1 MMDARDLDRF
11 IVALGEIP
19 HSRDPAAL
27 RVKSA
32 DFSWFSPIMS
42 AALAGRLAELV
53 VAPRTEAEV
62 VRVAAAC
69 ARNRVP
75 LVARGAGTGNF
86 GQAVPLAGGAVVEML
101 GLDRITWQRPDGV
114 RAQAGI
120 RLGALDEALRRDGR
134 ELRMHPSTKR
144 LATVGGFVGGGHA
157 GVGTVNWGILRDRG
171 NLLGLRVVTIE
182 ANPRV
187 LELRGDDVNLVHH
200 AYGVNGLITEV
211 ELPLAPAHEWLDTI
225 VVFDAFERAA
235 AFGMALASSDGVLK
249 KLVSVHAWPIPGY
262 FKLLKT
268 YLPEGKAAALLMI
281 GAETREAFEALAR
294 EHGGTVTLCVP
305 EASLGAA
312 GGKGTP
318 LYEFTWGHTTMHAL
332 RADRTLTYLVCIFPR
347 EDPLG
352 AIERVHA
359 KLGAEVPLHLEFK
372 RFDGYLTAEGVPLFR
387 YQGFEQLTR
396 LYQEFEAEG
405 VRIANA
411 HTFLLQNGGMKSL
424 DAAQIDFKR
433 AVDPQLLMNP
443 GKIAGLD
450 DLPGGV
456 SGTALEAAQ
465 LPASGWAY

>member
-1 MMDARDLDRF
+1 METRDLDRF
-11 IVALGEIP
+11 SAALGDIP

-53 VAPRTEAEV
+53 VAPRNEEEV
-62 VRVAAAC
+62 VRIAAAC
-69 ARNRVP
+69 ARHRVP

-101 GLDRITWQRPDGV
+101 GLDRIVWQRSGSV

-120 RLGALDEALRRDGR
+120 RLGALDEALRREGR

-144 LATVGGFVGGGHA
+144 LATLGGFVGGGHA
-157 GVGTVNWGILRDRG
+157 GIGTVNWGILRDRG

-182 ANPRV
+182 ETPRV
-187 LELRGDDVNLVHH
+187 LELRGDDVNRVHH
-200 AYGVNGLITEV
+200 AYGVNGLIVEA
-211 ELPLAPAHEWLDTI
+211 ELPLAPAVEWLDTI
-225 VVFDAFERAA
+225 VVFDDFERAA
-235 AFGMALASSDGVLK
+235 AFGMALATSDGLLK
-249 KLVSVHAWPIPGY
+249 KLVSVHAWPIPRY
-262 FKLLKT
+262 FKLLQP
-268 YLPEGKAAALLMI
+268 YLPDGKAAALLMI
-281 GAETREAFEALAR
+281 GAETREAFEALVR
-294 EHGGTVTLCVP
+294 ESGGAITVSVP
-305 EASLGAA
+305 EGGLAA
-312 GGKGTP
+312 TSGKGTP

-332 RADRTLTYLVCIFPR
+332 RADRSLTYLVCIFPR
-347 EDPLG
+347 EDTLG
-352 AIERVHA
+352 AIARVHA
-359 KLGAEVPLHLEFK
+359 RLGAEAPLHLEFK
-372 RFDGYLTAEGVPLFR
+372 RFNGYVTAEGVPVFR
-387 YQGFEQLTR
+387 YEGFEQMAR
-396 LYQEFEAEG
+396 LYRTFEAEG

-411 HTFLLQNGGMKSL
+411 HTFLLQNGGMKDL
-424 DAAQIDFKR
+424 DEAQVTFKR
-433 AVDPQLLMNP
+433 AVDPHLLMNP

>member
-1 MMDARDLDRF
+1 VNARDLERF
-11 IVALGEIP
+11 VATLGGVP
-19 HSRDPAAL
+19 HTRDAAAL

-53 VAPRTEAEV
+53 VAPRNEEEV
-62 VRVAAAC
+62 VRVASAC
-69 ARNRVP
+69 ARLRVP
-75 LVARGAGTGNF
+75 LVARGSGTGNF
-86 GQAVPLAGGAVVEML
+86 GQAVPLAGGAVVEMC
-101 GLDRITWQRPDGV
+101 GLDRVTWQKPEAV

-120 RLGALDEALRRDGR
+120 RLGALDVALRRAGR

-144 LATVGGFVGGGHA
+144 LATLGGFVGGGHA

-182 ANPRV
+182 EAPRV
-187 LELRGDDVNLVHH
+187 LELRGDDINLVHH

-225 VVFDAFERAA
+225 VVFDGFDRAA
-235 AFGMALASSDGVLK
+235 AFGMALASSDGLLK

-262 FKLLKT
+262 FKPLT
-268 YLPEGKAAALLMI
+268 PYLPEGKAAALLMI
-281 GAETREAFEALAR
+281 GAGTREAFEALVR
-294 EHGGTVTLCVP
+294 DFGGEITLCVP
-305 EASLGAA
+305 EAGLETA

-318 LYEFTWGHTTMHAL
+318 LYEFTWGHTTLHAL
-332 RADRTLTYLVCIFPR
+332 RADRALTYLVCIFPR

-352 AIERVHA
+352 AIARVHA
-359 KLGAEVPLHLEFK
+359 RLGAEAPLHLEFK
-372 RFDGYLTAEGVPLFR
+372 RFNGYLTAEGVPLFR
-387 YQGFEQLTR
+387 YQGFEQMTR
-396 LYQEFEAEG
+396 LYEAFEAEG

-411 HTFLLQNGGMKSL
+411 HTFLLQNGGMKHL
-424 DAAQIDFKR
+424 DAAQIAFKR
-433 AVDPQLLMNP
+433 QVDPHLLMNP

-456 SGTALEAAQ
+456 PGAALEAAQ